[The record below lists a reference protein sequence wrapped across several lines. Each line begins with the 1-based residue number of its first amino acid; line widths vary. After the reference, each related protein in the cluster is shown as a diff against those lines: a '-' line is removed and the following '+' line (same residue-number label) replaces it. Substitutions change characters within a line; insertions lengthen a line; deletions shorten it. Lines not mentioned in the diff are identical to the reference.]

1 MSDIVQRA
9 RSVLF
14 VLLAISVPLSADTRS
29 VSVRNSLLLLIDTSG
44 SMDSEIGNGNPEIKI
59 EAAKDAAIAAV
70 DRALASGATEVAVMA
85 FEGGCAD
92 PISQYLAFTTDANQL
107 TRFIHGLQTGGGTP
121 MAEAVLVANRFMQ
134 DNGTPGTHSQMI
146 VLLADGDND
155 CGDVTQAMDQLRA
168 AGIVFR
174 HETVGFGIEPTSD
187 AARDLRHVAN
197 ASGGEYHH
205 ATTATQLADVFMEF
219 VDTFTVIDML
229 GMFGG
234 NASGTIPGGQTTS
247 ANPSANAGPGAQA
260 GTTADDDKGS
270 FTSMIGMFKTPDA
283 DGDATD
289 ADDDTVGALAIDGN
303 QGTAWGWAVGE
314 ATEAD
319 AQRAAVDEC
328 GQGCTS
334 VLTFRDGCA
343 AYAADQ
349 EPGSSAYG
357 WASEDATHLE
367 VTKAALDECA
377 SQGGKDCLV
386 RVWACSDGRGGGAA
400 GRGQEPSIA
409 GDMADASSN
418 DTPFGALAVDPAEGT
433 VWGLASGYGTH
444 AEAKSVALEE
454 CGAGCEIV
462 LTFEDGCMA
471 YTADHAAGSTIIGWA
486 FGYDTRAE
494 AEQDALDECAQRGG
508 TNCKVLAWDC
518 S

>member
-1 MSDIVQRA
+1 
-9 RSVLF
+9 
-14 VLLAISVPLSADTRS
+14 
-29 VSVRNSLLLLIDTSG
+29 
-44 SMDSEIGNGNPEIKI
+44 
-59 EAAKDAAIAAV
+59 
-70 DRALASGATEVAVMA
+70 
-85 FEGGCAD
+85 
-92 PISQYLAFTTDANQL
+92 
-107 TRFIHGLQTGGGTP
+107 
-121 MAEAVLVANRFMQ
+121 
-134 DNGTPGTHSQMI
+134 
-146 VLLADGDND
+146 
-155 CGDVTQAMDQLRA
+155 
-168 AGIVFR
+168 
-174 HETVGFGIEPTSD
+174 
-187 AARDLRHVAN
+187 
-197 ASGGEYHH
+197 
-205 ATTATQLADVFMEF
+205 
-219 VDTFTVIDML
+219 
-229 GMFGG
+229 
-234 NASGTIPGGQTTS
+234 
-247 ANPSANAGPGAQA
+247 
-260 GTTADDDKGS
+260 
-270 FTSMIGMFKTPDA
+270 MIGTFKTPDA
-283 DGDATD
+283 DDDATD

-400 GRGQEPSIA
+400 GRGHEPSIA

-471 YTADHAAGSTIIGWA
+471 YAVDQAAGSTIIGWTS
-486 FGYDTRAE
+486 GYDTRAE
-494 AEQDALDECAQRGG
+494 TEQAALDECEKRGG